1 MTPNQAISMK
11 AKVAA
16 IAVIG
21 LLTLSVFAIGFTAL
35 GEAENS
41 AAASSVTPA
50 TEPGDN
56 AAVSAFK
63 FVCPFH

>member
-1 MTPNQAISMK
+1 MR

-21 LLTLSVFAIGFTAL
+21 LLSLSVIAIGFTAVS
-35 GEAENS
+35 GAESS
-41 AAASSVTPA
+41 AAAA
-50 TEPGDN
+50 TSASAAESDAN
-56 AAVSAFK
+56 AALSTFR

>member
-1 MTPNQAISMK
+1 MK
-11 AKVAA
+11 AKIAA

-21 LLTLSVFAIGFTAL
+21 LLTLSVIAVGFSAL
-35 GEAENS
+35 GETRDGVASNAQAAERTQ
-41 AAASSVTPA
+41 AAD
-50 TEPGDN
+50 EN

>member
-1 MTPNQAISMK
+1 MTPNHATSMK

-21 LLTLSVFAIGFTAL
+21 LLTLAVFAVGFTAL
-35 GEAENS
+35 GEAESS
-41 AAASSVTPA
+41 AAASPVAPA
-50 TEPGDN
+50 AEPGGN